1 MQEQLD
7 IDGLKKIQVPL
18 HMHCGELVIPDLRSR
33 ARKLQ
38 RQRKRTLQVEPPPL
52 FQFSLKALELEQY
65 LEQRLKTE
73 KDSVVKRGAASAIHP
88 AQDNIYTNK
97 MVASLGN
104 HSLYLPI
111 TLSTRRPRDRT
122 LLNFCS
128 GTPPR

>member
-18 HMHCGELVIPDLRSR
+18 HMHCGELVIPDVRSR

-52 FQFSLKALELEQY
+52 FQFSLKALELEWY

-73 KDSVVKRGAASAIHP
+73 KDNVKRGAASPIHP
-88 AQDNIYTNK
+88 AQNNIYTNK

-104 HSLYLPI
+104 HSLYHPI
-111 TLSTRRPRDRT
+111 TLFTRRPWDRT

-128 GTPPR
+128 GSPPR